1 MSNLVVLTKERII
14 ERIPSDNIPLSIAS
28 PTRDLS
34 SLDYVKELVHTG
46 ASYQVIPA
54 THNPFNYN
62 AEDILV
68 GILPKT
74 K

>member
-1 MSNLVVLTKERII
+1 MSNSVVLTKENII
-14 ERIPSDNIPLSIAS
+14 ERIPSDNIPFSVTT

-34 SLDYVKELVHTG
+34 SLDYVKELVHGG
-46 ASYQVIPA
+46 ASYQVIPS

-62 AEDILV
+62 TEDILL